1 MNWVYIQ
8 SLGGNHAVMRRRT
21 MTDTCIDIVALAQ
34 QTAPTGTLIE
44 VTAFDA
50 ARLNKQIRSTLGG
63 GTFVSIPAGGVIP
76 DGCLYV
82 TQPASSPYCWM
93 RVLDAD
99 SVLNPEMFGAV
110 GDGVI
115 NDYPAVKRMFSYA
128 GSIASAQ
135 TPQKMVLEGHYRL
148 ADVDAKTPF
157 MTLDAP
163 GFSTIEGSGQLYL
176 DSDKTTL
183 TMVQFVNKT
192 DFSFSGLTLSRKG
205 SDPTRLWSK
214 QATALL
220 IDGGQRF
227 RLHDLDLFMHTDAI
241 SIRQSESFEVY
252 RNKCHELGEEGIAV
266 RGSRRWLLRDNEI
279 YHHNGDGIL
288 LKTSSTPSF
297 DGKILNNRL
306 YDAIGSPNTA
316 QGHRGGGITL
326 NDENGGSTTFF
337 QNLLVQ
343 GNSLTNLSYG
353 IAFTNIDD
361 WEVADNFV
369 DGIDRFGIIV
379 DSELSNNP
387 QKNPIRRSKC
397 VGNTV
402 RNTVQNGISFTTLGE
417 INVESALIANNQ
429 VDTCGTSPTAEYP
442 GISATRAT
450 ITGNRVL
457 NCKIGL
463 SASDCVTSG
472 NFFEGSTFT
481 SAGSGSNYIKLG
493 TGGSFVGNRVTD
505 TNQGHIR
512 LSNPGSFVFADNIV
526 QLKSSFAGLYFIGTD
541 YGPNTV
547 IGKNVFDTA
556 FVPVTRFEIGATS
569 IRRIQMD
576 ACAYGRREFRYDS
589 QIPTDIDARAGDE
602 VYNFRAVPG
611 EARKYSCV
619 IGGVNPEWVSGDFVD
634 LIVKSTSQDITLAP
648 GASLDIDAQLATV
661 LPTFAAYG
669 VKFNQNPKR
678 VKSTVC
684 VTEAGT
690 VTFTLTNPTTAALT
704 LPGLVLTTRCNN
716 GI

>member
-1 MNWVYIQ
+1 
-8 SLGGNHAVMRRRT
+8 

-34 QTAPTGTLIE
+34 QTAPTGTLMT

-50 ARLNKQIRSTLGG
+50 SRLSKQIRSTLGG
-63 GTFVSIPAGGVIP
+63 GTFVSIPASGVTL
-76 DGCLYV
+76 DGCIYI

-110 GDGVI
+110 GDGI
-115 NDYPAVKRMFSYA
+115 ANDYPALKSLFRYA
-128 GSIASAQ
+128 SAIATAQ
-135 TPQKMVLEGHYRL
+135 TPQKMVFKGRYRL
-148 ADVDAKTPF
+148 ADIDANTPF
-157 MTLDAP
+157 APLDAP
-163 GFSTIEGSGQLYL
+163 GFCAISGGGQLYL

-183 TMVQFVNKT
+183 TMLTFVNKT

-205 SDPTRLWSK
+205 SDPTHLWSK
-214 QATALL
+214 QATALF

-227 RLHDLDLFMHTDAI
+227 RLYDLDLFMHTDAI

-266 RGSRRWLLRDNEI
+266 RGSRRWVLRENEI

-353 IAFTNIDD
+353 IAFTNIED

-369 DGIDRFGIIV
+369 DGVDRFGIIV
-379 DSELSNNP
+379 DNELSNNP

-402 RNTVQNGISFTTLGE
+402 RNSVQNGISFTTLTD
-417 INVESALIANNQ
+417 IKVEYALIANNQ
-429 VDTCGTSPTAEYP
+429 VDTCGTSPMAEYP
-442 GISATRAT
+442 GISATGAT
-450 ITGNRVL
+450 VTGNRVL
-457 NCKIGL
+457 NCKIAL
-463 SASDCVTSG
+463 SASGCATNG

-481 SAGSGSNYIKLG
+481 NAGSGSNYIKLG
-493 TGGSFVGNRVTD
+493 SGGSFVGNRVTD

-512 LSNPGSFVFADNIV
+512 LSNPGNFVFADNIV
-526 QLKSSFAGLYFIGTD
+526 QLNSSFAGLYFIGAD

-556 FVPVTRFEIGATS
+556 FVPVTKFEIGVGS

-589 QIPTDIDARAGDE
+589 QMPTDIDARVGDE

-611 EARKYSCV
+611 FARKYSCV
-619 IGGVNPEWVSGDFVD
+619 TGGADPEWVGGDFVD
-634 LIVKSTSQDITLAP
+634 LIVTSTAQDVTLAA
-648 GASLDIDAQLATV
+648 GASLDIDAQLAAV
-661 LPTFAAYG
+661 QSTFVANG

-690 VTFTLTNPTTAALT
+690 VTFTLTNPTASTIT
-704 LPGLVLTTRCNN
+704 LPALQLTTRCNS
-716 GI
+716 GA

>member
-1 MNWVYIQ
+1 
-8 SLGGNHAVMRRRT
+8 

-34 QTAPTGTLIE
+34 KTAPTGTLME
-44 VTAFDA
+44 VAAFDA

-63 GTFVSIPAGGVIP
+63 GIFVSIPASGITL
-76 DGCLYV
+76 DGCIYV

-93 RVLDAD
+93 RKLDAD

-110 GDGVI
+110 GDGTN
-115 NDYPAVKRMFSYA
+115 NDYLAVKRMFSYA
-128 GSIASAQ
+128 ASVASAQ
-135 TPQKMVLEGHYRL
+135 TPQKMILEGRYRL
-148 ADVDAKTPF
+148 ADVDANTPF
-157 MTLDAP
+157 VTLDAP
-163 GFSTIEGSGQLYL
+163 GFSTIVGGGQLYL
-176 DSDKTTL
+176 DSDKTNL
-183 TMVQFVNKT
+183 TMVQFVNKS
-192 DFSFSGLTLSRKG
+192 DFVINGLTLTRKG

-214 QATALL
+214 QATALF

-227 RLHDLDLFMHTDAI
+227 RLSELDLFMHTDAI

-266 RGSRRWLLRDNEI
+266 RGSRRWVLRDNEI

-306 YDAIGSPNTA
+306 YDAIGAPDTA

-353 IAFTNIDD
+353 IAFTNIED

-369 DGIDRFGIIV
+369 DVIDRFGIIV

-387 QKNPIRRSKC
+387 QKNPIQRSKC
-397 VGNTV
+397 IGNTV
-402 RNTVQNGISFTTLGE
+402 RNTVQNGISFTTLND
-417 INVESALIANNQ
+417 IKVQYALIANNQ
-429 VDTCGTSPTAEYP
+429 VDTCGTSPTAEFP
-442 GISATRAT
+442 GISATNAT
-450 ITGNRVL
+450 ISGNRVL
-457 NCKIGL
+457 NCKVGL
-463 SASDCVTSG
+463 SANGCVTSG
-472 NFFEGSTFT
+472 NIFEGSTFT
-481 SAGSGSNYIKLG
+481 NAGSGSNYIKLG
-493 TGGSFVGNRVTD
+493 SGGSFVGNRVTD

-526 QLKSSFAGLYFIGTD
+526 QLNSSFAGLYFMGTD
-541 YGPNTV
+541 FGPNTL

-556 FVPVTRFEIGATS
+556 FVPVTKFEIGAAS

-576 ACAYGRREFRYDS
+576 SSAYGRREFRYDG
-589 QIPTDIDARAGDE
+589 QTPTDIDARAGDE

-611 EARKYSCV
+611 LARKYSYV
-619 IGGVNPEWVSGDFVD
+619 TVGESSAWVAGDFVD
-634 LIVKSTSQDITLAP
+634 IVVSSTSQDVTLAP
-648 GASLDIDAQLATV
+648 GASMDIDAQLAAV
-661 LPTFAAYG
+661 LPTFVANG

-684 VTEAGT
+684 VSEAGT
-690 VTFTLTNPTTAALT
+690 VTFTLINPTATVVT
-704 LPGLVLTTRCNN
+704 LLGLILTTRCNN
-716 GI
+716 AV